1 MVTSGRRITNGPKRR
16 GASWTHARA
25 SRGRILRLVIAA
37 AVFVAVAL
45 SVVPAVAATTLT
57 ATVSGK
63 VTNVSGQPIPDVTV
77 ELYRQPPGDGWYS
90 ALGTDTDNNGNYTL
104 TYTQSATDPAL
115 TGDYAVMFDP
125 PNTGLLYRV
134 QWWNGV
140 DAMHP
145 ASMPWVLQA
154 PTLATNFTLADGT
167 IKTGVNAKLK
177 TFQGTMSGVVRD
189 KSGHPLANISVEPY
203 LRTAGEKYAYRPETY
218 YTDAN
223 GRFSFAVD
231 PGTPTYDPKQSWTV
245 VYAATQWKPYKWK
258 MMFQD
263 GSFGRPPIYSDWP
276 TSWVAQANSANVAS
290 FTVDSGETKSLDVT
304 LTAWPYD
311 TVTKPFLTTTTNK
324 SISSAKHGKKFVVA
338 GYISGEHTPAGLSG
352 KVRVYFQKYSK
363 AKRKYLAYGTSKKVT
378 SFSVSGSRIKFK
390 LPTKLYKAGKYKVY
404 VKLSKHD
411 NELYHRAYT
420 SPKKSFS
427 VK

>member
-1 MVTSGRRITNGPKRR
+1 M
-16 GASWTHARA
+16 
-25 SRGRILRLVIAA
+25 
-37 AVFVAVAL
+37 L
-45 SVVPAVAATTLT
+45 S

-63 VTNVSGQPIPDVTV
+63 VTDTSGHPLSNVTVYMMRKPPGENWQSAKNVSPDT
-77 ELYRQPPGDGWYS
+77 S
-90 ALGTDTDNNGNYTL
+90 GNYTL
-104 TYTQSATDPAL
+104 VYEHSATAPGLDGEYAIRFYPHTSHREQWWDGVDVMHA
-115 TGDYAVMFDP
+115 AVMSYND
-125 PNTGLLYRV
+125 
-134 QWWNGV
+134 
-140 DAMHP
+140 
-145 ASMPWVLQA
+145 QA
-154 PTLATNFTLADGT
+154 TDLATKFTLSNGQN
-167 IKTGVNAKLK
+167 KTGVNAALK
-177 TFQGTMSGVVRD
+177 TLRGTMSGVVRD
-189 KSGHPLANISVEPY
+189 KGGHPLANISVEPFK
-203 LRTAGEKYAYRPETY
+203 RTAGNQYAYNPGTY

-223 GRFSFAVD
+223 GHYSFAVD
-231 PGTPTYDPKQSWTV
+231 PATPTYDPKQSWTL
-245 VYAATQWKPYKWK
+245 VYAARQSKPYKWK

-263 GSFGRPPIYSDWP
+263 GSFGRPPIFSDWP
-276 TSWVAQANSANVAS
+276 TSWIAQANSVNVAT

-311 TVTKPFLTTTTNK
+311 SVTKPYLTSTSGK

-390 LPTKLYKAGKYKVY
+390 LPTTLSKAGKYKVY